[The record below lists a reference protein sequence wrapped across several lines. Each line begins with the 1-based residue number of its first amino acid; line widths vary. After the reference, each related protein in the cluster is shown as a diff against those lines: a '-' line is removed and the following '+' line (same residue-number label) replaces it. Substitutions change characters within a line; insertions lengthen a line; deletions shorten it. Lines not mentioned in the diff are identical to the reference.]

1 MDPTFSLGIFDVTP
15 ISYRHLLLETRRYSR
30 PPVFLGPV
38 LIHYK
43 KTFATYVF
51 FASSLIGQNP
61 QLQGVRVIGTNG
73 EKALGDAFSHE
84 FGFSQHLCFIHIR
97 RNVKDKLNE
106 CNIPSDVSKRI
117 LDDIFGCRHGTVFK
131 VGLVDSSDRD
141 DYQSKLDSLVQAWQ
155 TAEMPSSADAHG
167 FIRWFQANKAD
178 AIRDKMLRRI
188 RQECGLGN
196 PPNPFTTNAS
206 ESVNA
211 LLKHKV
217 EYKQNEVPVFI
228 DKVKELIEEQERE
241 VEWAVINRGKYCF
254 RQQYHFLEVEEGK
267 WFTMSSEQ
275 RVKHLSKA

>member
-1 MDPTFSLGIFDVTP
+1 MDPTFSLGVFDVTP

-73 EKALGDAFSHE
+73 EKALGDAFSDE
-84 FGFSQHLCFIHIR
+84 FGFSQHLPCFIHIR

-131 VGLVDSSDRD
+131 EGLVDSSDRD

-178 AIRDKMLRRI
+178 AIRDKMLRPI

-217 EYKQNEVPVFI
+217 EYKQNEVPFSLT
-228 DKVKELIEEQERE
+228 K
-241 VEWAVINRGKYCF
+241 
-254 RQQYHFLEVEEGK
+254 
-267 WFTMSSEQ
+267 
-275 RVKHLSKA
+275 SKN